1 VSTALTLTG
10 TAIGW
15 LVETPEDMATVLGA
29 VATYGYR
36 GGIMGQPATDGAVT
50 WVLELNPASG
60 AGVTVDIGE
69 WVVYWNGQLLVLT
82 PAQFTAAGFA
92 AAA

>member
-1 VSTALTLTG
+1 MSTALTLTG
-10 TAIGW
+10 TATGW

-29 VATYGYR
+29 VAAYGYR
-36 GGIMGQPATDGAVT
+36 GGIMGQPASDGVT
-50 WVLELNPASG
+50 WVLELNPTTG
-60 AGVTVDIGE
+60 AGVTVDIGD
-69 WVVYWNGQLLVLT
+69 WVVWWNSQLLVLT